1 MLPSLDEYE
10 QLIYSLPEVYPVI
23 RHSTLVLVRHGP
35 AFAEVTGNIEFDQG
49 ITLSVWEDLNFARG
63 AIQGYSYLVTRGAEQ
78 LYWYDPQ
85 PHPND
90 PSLGSTFPHHKHI
103 QPDIKHHRVPASG
116 ISFDQPNLPY
126 LIEEIEREMLWAKG

>member
-1 MLPSLDEYE
+1 VLPSLAEY
-10 QLIYSLPEVYPVI
+10 QQFIYGLPGAYPVI
-23 RHSTLVLVRHGP
+23 RHATLVVVQHGP

-49 ITLSVWEDLNFARG
+49 IILSVWEDLNFARSV
-63 AIQGYSYLVTRGAEQ
+63 IQGYSYLVTQGEEQ

-90 PSLGSTFPHHKHI
+90 TSLASTHPHHKHI
-103 QPDIKHHRVPASG
+103 QPDIKHHRIPASG

-126 LIEEIEREMLWAKG
+126 LIEEIGQWINQK